1 MKPRRSNN
9 DYLRDKTRTH
19 RRAIAFDLDTNYLK
33 ELFGRNYT
41 KAYRDIQKIM
51 LDAGF
56 SNKEHSVYETAF
68 LCSNYKVACT
78 LNTLLTKHPYLN
90 KAIKDIRVNDID
102 DRVHVF
108 NSLLDKNDKSLEK
121 FENTLMI
128 NNNEKDISED
138 YF

>member
-9 DYLRDKTRTH
+9 DYLKDKTRTH
-19 RRAIAFDLDTNYLK
+19 RRAITFDFDTNYLK

-56 SNKEHSVYETAF
+56 SNMEHSVYETAF

-78 LNTLLTKHPYLN
+78 FNTLLTKHPYLN
-90 KAIKDIRVNDID
+90 EAIKDIRVYDID

-108 NSLLDKNDKSLEK
+108 NSLLDENDKSLEK
-121 FENTLMI
+121 FENTLMK

>member
-9 DYLRDKTRTH
+9 DYLRDKTRIH
-19 RRAIAFDLDTNYLK
+19 RRAITFDLDTNYLK

-68 LCSNYKVACT
+68 LCCNYKFACT
-78 LNTLLTKHPYLN
+78 VNTLLTKHSYLN
-90 KAIKDIRVNDID
+90 KAISLVQMIAGT
-102 DRVHVF
+102 VF
-108 NSLLDKNDKSLEK
+108 YYYICIILHTINS
-121 FENTLMI
+121 FER
-128 NNNEKDISED
+128 
-138 YF
+138 